1 MAGWPQSWNLEG
13 FATFTRGAL
22 AVGAAGEAK
31 LNTGSRAP
39 GSLPSLS
46 PLTPDY
52 TYRTKVSYFLLQKI
66 MLRIKHTCGSPG
78 MSCLIVNSIS
88 LAIGK
93 SRQGLWL
100 SVGKIKLSGYGILS
114 QVLSTQVT
122 QPKDVTDFIVL
133 SPHMGF
139 VITYSLNKCR

>member
-66 MLRIKHTCGSPG
+66 MLRIKRTCGSPG
-78 MSCLIVNSIS
+78 MSCLIVNSIL

-93 SRQGLWL
+93 SRQGL
-100 SVGKIKLSGYGILS
+100 
-114 QVLSTQVT
+114 
-122 QPKDVTDFIVL
+122 
-133 SPHMGF
+133 
-139 VITYSLNKCR
+139 